1 MQLYERRALPPCAYS
16 PPAHPRH
23 NPCLCPRRALCP
35 AQALQHVMEG
45 CGEAFRPHLD
55 DPLRQLI
62 YRALMHPN
70 RFIR

>member
-1 MQLYERRALPPCAYS
+1 MSSFDPGLAPQHRLPAPLAGRAL
-16 PPAHPRH
+16 
-23 NPCLCPRRALCP
+23 
-35 AQALQHVMEG
+35 QALQHIMEG

-62 YRALMHPN
+62 YRALGHPN